1 MDPITISLLIMAAG
15 AMARTVQGGIQ
26 VAKGMNQAR
35 KARKLPFPD
44 YTEGLQYLREN
55 QNMYRDNFKTGLGQT
70 TMEAMR
76 TATAAQTAKTMR
88 SLTETSPQFGGQV
101 SSRLASMDR
110 IKTEGVLA
118 NMDQQYRQMQLNS
131 MARTASEI
139 SSIKM
144 RSVQAQR
151 DYRIMAEEAAGE
163 AIKQGSENLV
173 MGIEYTG
180 KMASKA
186 ASSMATGGIA

>member
-186 ASSMATGGIA
+186 ATGGIA

>member
-131 MARTASEI
+131 IARTASEI

-180 KMASKA
+180 KMAGKV
-186 ASSMATGGIA
+186 ATGGIA

>member
-180 KMASKA
+180 KMAGKV
-186 ASSMATGGIA
+186 ATGGIA

>member
-180 KMASKA
+180 KMAGKA
-186 ASSMATGGIA
+186 ATGGIA

>member
-26 VAKGMNQAR
+26 MAQGMNQAR

-55 QNMYRDNFKTGLGQT
+55 QNIFQENFKTGLGQT
-70 TMEAMR
+70 TMESMR

-88 SLTETSPQFGGQV
+88 SLAETSPQFGGQV
-101 SSRLASMDR
+101 SSRITSMDR

-118 NMDQQYRQMQLNS
+118 SMDQQYRQAQLNGI
-131 MARTASEI
+131 ARTASEI
-139 SSIKM
+139 ANI
-144 RSVQAQR
+144 RVRGIQAQR
-151 DYRIMAEEAAGE
+151 DYRIMAETAAGE

-173 MGIEYTG
+173 AGIEYTG
-180 KMASKA
+180 KMAGKA
-186 ASSMATGGIA
+186 AQMAGGGVA

>member
-26 VAKGMNQAR
+26 MAKGMNQAR
-35 KARKLPFPD
+35 KAKKLPFPD
-44 YTEGLQYLREN
+44 YTEGLQYLQEN

-70 TMEAMR
+70 TMEGMR

-101 SSRLASMDR
+101 SSRIASMDR
-110 IKTEGVLA
+110 IKTEGIIA
-118 NMDQQYRQMQLNS
+118 NMDQQYRQNQLSN

-139 SSIKM
+139 SSVKM

-151 DYRIMAEEAAGE
+151 DYRIMAETAAGE

-180 KMASKA
+180 KMAGKV
-186 ASSMATGGIA
+186 ATGGIA